1 MQATIVTP
9 ASVEVNTLFCSPRL
23 WFRWRTALII
33 RELEAEVD
41 SMARGRP
48 HRDRLK
54 ELMTKKEVVSGAQG
68 LAQRTLCITLCPPPA
83 FTSPLSTTA
92 FA

>member
-1 MQATIVTP
+1 M
-9 ASVEVNTLFCSPRL
+9 
-23 WFRWRTALII
+23 
-33 RELEAEVD
+33 D

-68 LAQRTLCITLCPPPA
+68 LAQKDLCITLCSPLA
-83 FTSPLSTTA
+83 FTTPFTTPLSTPA